1 MSETLRGKASVPFR
15 LSLPDASGDEATLEG
30 HTRDMRAT
38 GLSLV
43 VPDIHLG
50 GREIVYAD
58 QSLRVVLELPTGP
71 IEMQVVPVRCEPLD
85 EKESGQGYLI
95 GSRIT
100 DISDSDCVRFVK
112 YLRTLR

>member
-1 MSETLRGKASVPFR
+1 MSETLRGKASLPFR
-15 LSLPDASGDEATLEG
+15 LSLSDASGDEAVLEG
-30 HTRDMRAT
+30 RTRDMRAT

-43 VPDIHLG
+43 VSDIRVG
-50 GREIVYAD
+50 GRLIVSED
-58 QSLRVVLELPTGP
+58 CTLRVALELPTGP

-85 EKESGQGYLI
+85 EKEPGQGYLI

-100 DISDSDCVRFVK
+100 EISDADCVSFVK